1 MRNDGATADDLKLRT
16 KLLALRIIK
25 LVRSLPRDTA
35 SVEMGRQI
43 VRSGMSVA
51 ANYRAACRGRS
62 TAEFIAKLGIAEEEA
77 DETALWLELLIESD
91 TLRKPKVEPLLD
103 EANQIVAITVASIRT
118 ARKRPK

>member
-16 KLLALRIIK
+16 KLFALRIIK